1 LPLYSTKT
9 NLAALLAA
17 LAGLPVSSSQAIA
30 AETPACVAIKLP
42 AEWAG
47 WATPKAA
54 PADGALM
61 PGKAYI
67 VTLSPMADVP
77 ITAFD
82 GKELPEGSRG
92 AVFNLVIRQ
101 AGTYRVTVGDPMWID
116 LIGPE
121 GVVESTAH
129 AHGPDCSGLGKMV
142 DFPLK
147 QGAYRLE
154 LSAAEVPT
162 SAVMAIDPTD

>member
-1 LPLYSTKT
+1 M
-9 NLAALLAA
+9 
-17 LAGLPVSSSQAIA
+17 PVGSGQVIA
-30 AETPACVAIKLP
+30 AEAPACAAIKLP

-47 WATPKAA
+47 WATPNAV
-54 PADGALM
+54 PADGALA
-61 PGKAYI
+61 PGKAYT

-77 ITAFD
+77 ISAFD
-82 GKELPEGSRG
+82 GEELPEGSRG

-116 LIGPE
+116 LIGPD

-142 DFPLK
+142 DFPLR
-147 QGAYRLE
+147 QGTYRLE

-162 SAVMAIDPTD
+162 SAVMALGPTD